1 MGMLAAYMLIDKET
15 LNGLMELNEEDLV
28 ERIEELEEDGA
39 DIYSM
44 DKLWDGLHFL
54 LTGVSANKPIEGDPL
69 SEAIVGVHVF
79 ATEDD
84 FVGCIEADELARI
97 VSSLQ
102 SIDIK
107 TLAAAADFAKFN
119 KSNLYPDI
127 WYNEAADNLR
137 RELITEFEGIRTFY
151 EKALEFGKCV
161 IISIY

>member
-1 MGMLAAYMLIDKET
+1 M
-15 LNGLMELNEEDLV
+15 
-28 ERIEELEEDGA
+28 
-39 DIYSM
+39 
-44 DKLWDGLHFL
+44 
-54 LTGVSANKPIEGDPL
+54 
-69 SEAIVGVHVF
+69 HVF